1 MSGEADD
8 ALYLIMLKQMGL
20 APEIVPSDIRESL
33 YKKHGFKMPSKVAAE
48 KREKSKKQERE
59 QRVLADHKE
68 SDILKA
74 LGGNEQLG
82 MHEVLTALDSAQTE
96 QASGLNVNKLRSQI
110 KGLNKNKEGST
121 KLDGPVSGRKRVKQ
135 EQEAN
140 YALNQKKMGKYIN

>member
-1 MSGEADD
+1 
-8 ALYLIMLKQMGL
+8 
-20 APEIVPSDIRESL
+20 
-33 YKKHGFKMPSKVAAE
+33 
-48 KREKSKKQERE
+48 
-59 QRVLADHKE
+59 
-68 SDILKA
+68 
-74 LGGNEQLG
+74 

-140 YALNQKKMGKYIN
+140 YALN